1 MIDPCRWSSSL
12 FPVLRLLSGP
22 LLSALVAGTLSFY
35 GHDSAVLITAG
46 VVTWCAAW
54 WVFEPVPIA
63 VTAMIPL
70 GVFPATG
77 VLTSSQVA
85 ESVGNRLVLLF
96 MGGLMLSMAM
106 ERSGAH
112 RRLALAMVRW
122 FGGRHGVA
130 NPKRVVFGFMA
141 ASAALSMWISNGATT
156 LMMLPIALAVIEQTK
171 SERLPVSLLL
181 GIAFAASV
189 GGTGTPI
196 GTPPNLIFIDNYVL
210 VGGEEPSFVRWATW
224 TWPIIAVML
233 PIQALWLTRSLPRHE
248 RLELPEVGRWR
259 VEEIRTLAVF
269 FVTALLWVTRTGPF
283 GGWSSW
289 LGAPGASDAT
299 VAIAAVVAMHLIP
312 NGKGETLLTWDD
324 AVRIPWGI
332 LLLCA
337 GGFAI
342 ADAFRETGISTMIG
356 EQLGGLGDLHPL
368 LIVAVVCFSV
378 TFLTEVT
385 SNTATANLLL
395 PILALIPLADPKLVM
410 IPATISASFAFMM
423 PAATFPNAIIFAA
436 GRVRV
441 SDMVREG
448 FFLNLVGVVVV
459 TALCFLIL

>member
-1 MIDPCRWSSSL
+1 MFRIFS
-12 FPVLRLLSGP
+12 LLSGP
-22 LLSALVAGTLSFY
+22 VLALVVGGLVAAAGQSLAVVVT
-35 GHDSAVLITAG
+35 SA

-54 WVFEPVPIA
+54 WVLEPIPIA
-63 VTAMIPL
+63 VTSLIPL

-77 VLTSSQVA
+77 VLSSTQIA
-85 ESVGNRLVLLF
+85 ESFGHKLVLLF

-112 RRLALAMVRW
+112 RRLALIMVRL
-122 FGGRHGVA
+122 FGGQHPEGA
-130 NPKRVVFGFMA
+130 NPRRIVFGFMA
-141 ASAALSMWISNGATT
+141 AAAVLSMWISNGATT
-156 LMMLPIALAVIEQTK
+156 LMMLPIALAVVQQSNSKT
-171 SERLPVSLLL
+171 LPVCLLL

-196 GTPPNLIFIDNYVL
+196 GTPPNLIFIENYVL
-210 VGGEEPSFVRWATW
+210 VGGEEPSFPRWALW
-224 TWPIIAVML
+224 TWPIILVML
-233 PIQALWLTRSLPRHE
+233 PIQALWLTRSLPSSE
-248 RLELPEVGRWR
+248 RLKLPEVGRWR
-259 VEEIRTLAVF
+259 AEEVRTLAVF
-269 FVTALLWVTRTGPF
+269 AVTALLWVTRTSPL
-283 GGWSSW
+283 GGWSEW
-289 LGAPGASDAT
+289 FGIPGANDAS

-342 ADAFRETGISTMIG
+342 ADAFRESGISLMIG
-356 EQLGGLGDLHPL
+356 EKLAGLGDFSPL
-368 LIVAVVCFSV
+368 VIVGTVCLAV

-395 PILALIPLADPKLVM
+395 PILAQIPVPDPKLVM

-423 PAATFPNAIIFAA
+423 PAATFPNAIIFAS
-436 GRVRV
+436 GRIRV
-441 SDMVREG
+441 SQMVREG
-448 FFLNLVGVVVV
+448 IVLNLFGVIVV
-459 TALCFLIL
+459 TALCFMML

>member
-1 MIDPCRWSSSL
+1 MIDPSRWWSPL

-22 LLSALVAGTLSFY
+22 LLSALVAAILSWY
-35 GHDSAVLITAG
+35 GHAFPVLVAAG
-46 VVTWCAAW
+46 VVMWCAAW
-54 WVFEPVPIA
+54 WVLEPVPIA
-63 VTAMIPL
+63 VTALIPL

-85 ESVGNRLVLLF
+85 ESVGHRLVLLF

-112 RRLALAMVRW
+112 RRIALAMVRW
-122 FGGRHGVA
+122 FGGRHGGA

-141 ASAALSMWISNGATT
+141 AAAALSMWISNGATT
-156 LMMLPIALAVIEQTK
+156 LMMLPIALAVVEHSR

-233 PIQALWLTRSLPRHE
+233 PIQALWLTRSLPSRE

-259 VEEIRTLAVF
+259 VEEIRTLVVF

-289 LGAPGASDAT
+289 LGAPGANDAT
-299 VAIAAVVAMHLIP
+299 VAIAAVIGRAS
-312 NGKGETLLTWDD
+312 
-324 AVRIPWGI
+324 
-332 LLLCA
+332 C
-337 GGFAI
+337 
-342 ADAFRETGISTMIG
+342 RER
-356 EQLGGLGDLHPL
+356 
-368 LIVAVVCFSV
+368 VCQYV
-378 TFLTEVT
+378 
-385 SNTATANLLL
+385 
-395 PILALIPLADPKLVM
+395 
-410 IPATISASFAFMM
+410 
-423 PAATFPNAIIFAA
+423 
-436 GRVRV
+436 
-441 SDMVREG
+441 
-448 FFLNLVGVVVV
+448 
-459 TALCFLIL
+459 